1 MQFFSLKPKEK
12 KADIKNYDTY
22 KKALDFCF
30 NVENGINNFVKW
42 FNKDFVVI
50 SPTKWRN
57 YSRNLI
63 YDIELENLFGE
74 YIFTITI
81 KWKLFFLNIFQ

>member
-30 NVENGINNFVKW
+30 NVENGINNIG
-42 FNKDFVVI
+42 VI
-50 SPTKWRN
+50 GDYGTGKS
-57 YSRNLI
+57 
-63 YDIELENLFGE
+63 
-74 YIFTITI
+74 TIIGTYVDNEI
-81 KWKLFFLNIFQ
+81 